1 MTELLKYIELEDGR
15 EMVVLGYQLRDDN
28 SIREEEWDDYDNC
41 TTTVTAVAR
50 VLNVYYLHASAA
62 LCVDE
67 RGNEVVDYDG
77 FPEYSY
83 VVLVMDDRGNTL
95 YSDSGIRSANSK
107 YADYNDTKF
116 LEYEVIGRLDMS
128 MFIPK

>member
-15 EMVVLGYQLRDDN
+15 EMVVFGYQLRSDN

-41 TTTVTAVAR
+41 TTTITAVAR
-50 VLNVYYLHASAA
+50 VMNVYYLHVSAS

-107 YADYNDTKF
+107 YADYSDTKF
-116 LEYEVIGRLDMS
+116 LEYEVINRLDMS